1 MLNNK
6 WMQKKESGNVL
17 SKQELNERSTWTSEQ
32 FMIADFQDQLEHN
45 REAEKRQKIDNK
57 IMSGGSLSPEEIS
70 YLEKNDPV
78 ALKKYRE
85 TKEEKESY
93 KEKLR
98 QCKTKE
104 EVDRVK
110 LQKLGELE
118 SSLSSIVNDPAIPK
132 SAKLAKAQEILAKT
146 NNIEAAHL
154 EFVKSADYQ
163 SMPTD
168 EEKKEQDAADN
179 DISDEI
185 TDSEKADDTE
195 LTDASDNIPD
205 KADTVDTKVS
215 DKTSEKDNHKKEY
228 STEIK
233 KVSRK
238 LKKGFEAADMHV
250 DTIVHNEMRDI
261 DGDVNDLSDGLN
273 SIYILSL
280 LETYAEYGSTVP
292 YIILIEDPE
301 IYLHPQLQK
310 IASEILYKLSRK
322 NQVIFCTH
330 SPQMLFNFT
339 TRQIRQVINDKD
351 NNTVAT
357 PEADIDDILDD
368 LGYAANDLMNVSFV
382 FIVEGKQD
390 RSRLPL
396 LLEKYYSEVI
406 DENGNLN
413 RIAIIATNSCTN
425 IKTYANLKY
434 INTLYLKD
442 EFLMI
447 RDGDGKDA
455 DHLRDQLTNYYKQR
469 AKQDY
474 GNLPRV
480 TDRNVLILKYYSFEN
495 YFLDPEIMTK
505 IGVIKS
511 VDQFYDILY
520 AKYKE
525 YLYRLVS
532 TKNMLEKLNITIETR
547 QDIIDNMEN
556 IRKYVRG
563 HNLYDIFYGRYKG
576 EKENAILRAY
586 IDAAPRENFE
596 DIFTA
601 IDNFVYFNNR
611 RNE

>member
-1 MLNNK
+1 MILSGTIASTVQLQMLNNK

-185 TDSEKADDTE
+185 TDSDKADNTQ
-195 LTDASDNIPD
+195 D
-205 KADTVDTKVS
+205 KADNVTDDNNNHVSDIENPDTVDTNAS
-215 DKTSEKDNHKKEY
+215 EKTSEKDNHKKEY

-233 KVSRK
+233 KVTRK

-250 DTIVHNEMRDI
+250 D
-261 DGDVNDLSDGLN
+261 
-273 SIYILSL
+273 
-280 LETYAEYGSTVP
+280 
-292 YIILIEDPE
+292 III
-301 IYLHPQLQK
+301 
-310 IASEILYKLSRK
+310 
-322 NQVIFCTH
+322 
-330 SPQMLFNFT
+330 
-339 TRQIRQVINDKD
+339 
-351 NNTVAT
+351 
-357 PEADIDDILDD
+357 
-368 LGYAANDLMNVSFV
+368 
-382 FIVEGKQD
+382 
-390 RSRLPL
+390 
-396 LLEKYYSEVI
+396 
-406 DENGNLN
+406 
-413 RIAIIATNSCTN
+413 
-425 IKTYANLKY
+425 
-434 INTLYLKD
+434 
-442 EFLMI
+442 
-447 RDGDGKDA
+447 
-455 DHLRDQLTNYYKQR
+455 
-469 AKQDY
+469 
-474 GNLPRV
+474 
-480 TDRNVLILKYYSFEN
+480 
-495 YFLDPEIMTK
+495 
-505 IGVIKS
+505 
-511 VDQFYDILY
+511 
-520 AKYKE
+520 
-525 YLYRLVS
+525 
-532 TKNMLEKLNITIETR
+532 
-547 QDIIDNMEN
+547 
-556 IRKYVRG
+556 
-563 HNLYDIFYGRYKG
+563 
-576 EKENAILRAY
+576 
-586 IDAAPRENFE
+586 
-596 DIFTA
+596 
-601 IDNFVYFNNR
+601 
-611 RNE
+611 

>member
-32 FMIADFQDQLEHN
+32 FMIADFQERLEHN

-168 EEKKEQDAADN
+168 DEKKEQDAADN

-185 TDSEKADDTE
+185 TDSEKADNAE
-195 LTDASDNIPD
+195 LTDVSENTQD
-205 KADTVDTKVS
+205 KADNVIDDNNNQVSDIKNPDTMDTKAS
-215 DKTSEKDNHKKEY
+215 EKTYEKDNRKKEY

-250 DTIVHNEMRDI
+250 DIIV
-261 DGDVNDLSDGLN
+261 
-273 SIYILSL
+273 
-280 LETYAEYGSTVP
+280 
-292 YIILIEDPE
+292 
-301 IYLHPQLQK
+301 
-310 IASEILYKLSRK
+310 
-322 NQVIFCTH
+322 
-330 SPQMLFNFT
+330 
-339 TRQIRQVINDKD
+339 
-351 NNTVAT
+351 
-357 PEADIDDILDD
+357 
-368 LGYAANDLMNVSFV
+368 
-382 FIVEGKQD
+382 
-390 RSRLPL
+390 
-396 LLEKYYSEVI
+396 
-406 DENGNLN
+406 
-413 RIAIIATNSCTN
+413 
-425 IKTYANLKY
+425 
-434 INTLYLKD
+434 
-442 EFLMI
+442 
-447 RDGDGKDA
+447 
-455 DHLRDQLTNYYKQR
+455 
-469 AKQDY
+469 
-474 GNLPRV
+474 
-480 TDRNVLILKYYSFEN
+480 
-495 YFLDPEIMTK
+495 
-505 IGVIKS
+505 
-511 VDQFYDILY
+511 
-520 AKYKE
+520 
-525 YLYRLVS
+525 
-532 TKNMLEKLNITIETR
+532 
-547 QDIIDNMEN
+547 
-556 IRKYVRG
+556 
-563 HNLYDIFYGRYKG
+563 
-576 EKENAILRAY
+576 
-586 IDAAPRENFE
+586 
-596 DIFTA
+596 
-601 IDNFVYFNNR
+601 
-611 RNE
+611 

>member
-185 TDSEKADDTE
+185 TDSEKADNVTDDNNNQVSDIKNPDTM
-195 LTDASDNIPD
+195 
-205 KADTVDTKVS
+205 DTKAS
-215 DKTSEKDNHKKEY
+215 EKTYEKDNRKKEY

-250 DTIVHNEMRDI
+250 DIIV
-261 DGDVNDLSDGLN
+261 
-273 SIYILSL
+273 
-280 LETYAEYGSTVP
+280 
-292 YIILIEDPE
+292 
-301 IYLHPQLQK
+301 
-310 IASEILYKLSRK
+310 
-322 NQVIFCTH
+322 
-330 SPQMLFNFT
+330 
-339 TRQIRQVINDKD
+339 
-351 NNTVAT
+351 
-357 PEADIDDILDD
+357 
-368 LGYAANDLMNVSFV
+368 
-382 FIVEGKQD
+382 
-390 RSRLPL
+390 
-396 LLEKYYSEVI
+396 
-406 DENGNLN
+406 
-413 RIAIIATNSCTN
+413 
-425 IKTYANLKY
+425 
-434 INTLYLKD
+434 
-442 EFLMI
+442 
-447 RDGDGKDA
+447 
-455 DHLRDQLTNYYKQR
+455 
-469 AKQDY
+469 
-474 GNLPRV
+474 
-480 TDRNVLILKYYSFEN
+480 
-495 YFLDPEIMTK
+495 
-505 IGVIKS
+505 
-511 VDQFYDILY
+511 
-520 AKYKE
+520 
-525 YLYRLVS
+525 
-532 TKNMLEKLNITIETR
+532 
-547 QDIIDNMEN
+547 
-556 IRKYVRG
+556 
-563 HNLYDIFYGRYKG
+563 
-576 EKENAILRAY
+576 
-586 IDAAPRENFE
+586 
-596 DIFTA
+596 
-601 IDNFVYFNNR
+601 
-611 RNE
+611 